1 MSNTQV
7 AIDAIHQ
14 LAIADEE
21 IQKLRAENEA
31 LRESLISEKYQ
42 SAELLCEVSELKTK
56 LTMLYEPLNDDVIK
70 KTYLA
75 TGFKIQEGLTDLKP
89 YVYKSAHAIHQAI
102 LARIKGE

>member
-21 IQKLRAENEA
+21 IQKLRAENKA
-31 LRESLISEKYQ
+31 LRESLIYEKYQ

-56 LTMLYEPLNDDVIK
+56 LAMLYEPLTDEELKNLSRQDLRGWYVDAI
-70 KTYLA
+70 
-75 TGFKIQEGLTDLKP
+75 FKE
-89 YVYKSAHAIHQAI
+89 IHQAI
-102 LARIKGE
+102 LSRIEEE